1 MLVKGCRMSSI
12 LGIPTSTSRQN
23 SGSVVN
29 QAKRNFLRLLGFEA
43 ESDVVSSRSGKRVS
57 QSSHSRGFFP
67 SMPRDYLRRRRVVR
81 RISNIVL
88 VVLLSGALAYAIV
101 HVSGPGAFSAP
112 HP

>member
-1 MLVKGCRMSSI
+1 MSSS
-12 LGIPTSTSRQN
+12 LGISTSTSRQE
-23 SGSVVN
+23 SVSVLGH
-29 QAKRNFLRLLGFEA
+29 AKRNFLRLLGFDV
-43 ESDVVSSRSGKRVS
+43 ESVASSSRSGKRMS
-57 QSSHSRGFFP
+57 HPSHSRGIFP
-67 SMPRDYLRRRRVVR
+67 SMPRDYLRRRRIVR

>member
-1 MLVKGCRMSSI
+1 MSR
-12 LGIPTSTSRQN
+12 P
-23 SGSVVN
+23 
-29 QAKRNFLRLLGFEA
+29 
-43 ESDVVSSRSGKRVS
+43 S
-57 QSSHSRGFFP
+57 QSRGILP
-67 SMPRDYLRRRRVVR
+67 SLPRDYLRRRRIVR